1 MNTEIKKYKFIKTL
15 GKGNSSSVDLAK
27 NENGDN
33 VVIRHCNKE
42 NKDAWIQECLK
53 EISVTSS
60 LSKTNT
66 NCNFPTSQM
75 ENIDSEDIMVST
87 FIQGRELS
95 KDVLE
100 ELPES
105 QQKQIAKDLGTFL
118 YHLHNQSIKQQE
130 QKSSSH
136 SLDIFNKKEKKLK
149 ERLNLLPAEVQE
161 QINQV
166 ISDFDDDTNYGKINV
181 LCHNDLI
188 KDNLLYDKNSQ
199 KLSVIDFG
207 DTEINDIYT
216 DFAYLMRAGQLGDK
230 FGIDVINA
238 YNKIN
243 QENNTG
249 ICINTHTAKKLA
261 ILLSLKKIKKLDKIN
276 NPERTRFIIYMQ
288 EYEKHKTKG
297 IYKTNTSDLHIYQG
311 KEM

>member
-1 MNTEIKKYKFIKTL
+1 MNTPIKYKFIKTL
-15 GKGNSSSVDLAK
+15 GKGASSSVDLAK
-27 NENGDN
+27 DENGNN
-33 VVIRHCNKE
+33 VVIKHCNKE
-42 NKDAWIQECLK
+42 NKHTWKQECLK
-53 EISVTSS
+53 EISITSS
-60 LSKTNT
+60 LAKTNPS
-66 NCNFPTSQM
+66 CNFPTSRI
-75 ENIDSEDIMVST
+75 ENIDGEDIMVST
-87 FIQGRELS
+87 FIQGKELS

-100 ELPES
+100 ELPEA

-118 YHLHNQSIKQQE
+118 YYLHNQSIKQQE

-149 ERLNLLPAEVQE
+149 ERLNLLPTEVQE

-166 ISDFDDDTNYGKINV
+166 ISDFDNDTNYGKINV
-181 LCHNDLI
+181 LSHNDLI
-188 KDNLLYDKNSQ
+188 KDNLLYDKSSQ

-216 DFAYLMRAGQLGDK
+216 DFAYLMRTGQLGDK

-261 ILLSLKKIKKLDKIN
+261 ILLSLKKIKKLNKTN
-276 NPERTRFIIYMQ
+276 NSERARFIIYMQ
-288 EYEKHKTKG
+288 EYEKHKTTG
-297 IYKTNTSDLHIYQG
+297 MYKTNTSNLHTYQG
-311 KEM
+311 KEL

>member
-1 MNTEIKKYKFIKTL
+1 MNTPIKYKFIKTL
-15 GKGNSSSVDLAK
+15 GKGASSSVDLAK
-27 NENGDN
+27 DENGNN
-33 VVIRHCNKE
+33 VVIKHCNKE
-42 NKDAWIQECLK
+42 NKHTWKQECLK
-53 EISVTSS
+53 EISITSS
-60 LSKTNT
+60 LAKTNPS
-66 NCNFPTSQM
+66 CNFPTSRI
-75 ENIDSEDIMVST
+75 ENIDGEDIMVST
-87 FIQGRELS
+87 FIQGKELS

-100 ELPES
+100 ELPEA

-136 SLDIFNKKEKKLK
+136 SLDIFNKKGKKLK

-161 QINQV
+161 QINHV
-166 ISDFDDDTNYGKINV
+166 ISDFDGDTNYGKINV

-207 DTEINDIYT
+207 DTENNDIYT

-230 FGIDVINA
+230 FGINVINA

-288 EYEKHKTKG
+288 EYEKCKTAG
-297 IYKTNTSDLHIYQG
+297 MYKTNTSDLLSYKG
-311 KEM
+311 KEI

>member
-1 MNTEIKKYKFIKTL
+1 MPIKYKFIKTL
-15 GKGNSSSVDLAK
+15 GKGASSSVDLAK
-27 NENGDN
+27 DKNGNN
-33 VVIRHCNKE
+33 VVIKHCDTE
-42 NKDAWIQECLK
+42 NKDTWKQECLK
-53 EISVTSS
+53 EISITSS
-60 LSKTNT
+60 LAKTNS
-66 NCNFPTSQM
+66 NCNFPISRI
-75 ENIDSEDIMVST
+75 ENIDGEDIMVST
-87 FIQGRELS
+87 FIQGKELS

-100 ELPES
+100 ELPEA

-130 QKSSSH
+130 KKSSSH

-149 ERLNLLPAEVQE
+149 ERLNLLPTEVQE

-166 ISDFDDDTNYGKINV
+166 ISDFDNDTNYGKINV
-181 LCHNDLI
+181 LSHNDLI
-188 KDNLLYDKNSQ
+188 KDNLLYDKSSQ

-207 DTEINDIYT
+207 DTELNDIYT

-249 ICINTHTAKKLA
+249 ICINAHTAKKLA
-261 ILLSLKKIKKLDKIN
+261 ILLSLKKIKRLDKAN
-276 NPERTRFIIYMQ
+276 NPERARFTIYMQ
-288 EYEKHKTKG
+288 EYEKHKTTG
-297 IYKTNTSDLHIYQG
+297 MYKTNTSNLHTYQG
-311 KEM
+311 KEL